1 MKLLC
6 AMCAIVSLMFP
17 ASSVIATDF
26 KCLSQPAV
34 SHPSITRPSSRVVL
48 LSDTDS
54 EAPGITQPLVDRS
67 TTPPTTEFLIDT
79 VTASNTG
86 NLPQINRNLQQVNEP
101 KAREQV
107 KEELGEVLTYSSE
120 ERKRQAQSESCNK
133 AFSNLEAVF
142 EKQRKPMQFWS
153 DTEKGLAHFIPWY
166 FQPELNKLQRD
177 AAQPVVEAQRRYEQS
192 CLTNPIPAEMNPTL
206 IKRAVGLLLFE
217 KKVIC
222 TGLRTAKETIYTAK
236 HCFLVTGKGAVNP
249 GAANPFMS
257 SALKGQGKF
266 WFVYEAEPSH
276 RFEVCTAS
284 LPKPQERMVLPYEDN
299 VKLTIAKS
307 NEPVV
312 PMKWANSPPAG
323 ASLYLRGY
331 FPFASGSDL
340 QRLRSTAQGGCV
352 ALQVK
357 DQCLFHAC
365 QSTPVMSGAP
375 VFLRPEPGGPLRDY
389 LEPVALHLGSAGYA
403 AASSGGGVVCIG
415 VDGNRLSL
423 SNFAYRPVE
432 Q

>member
-1 MKLLC
+1 MKRLCVVFIVGGLLL
-6 AMCAIVSLMFP
+6 S
-17 ASSVIATDF
+17 ASSAVATDF

-34 SHPSITRPSSRVVL
+34 SHPSISRPASRVVL

-54 EAPGITQPLVDRS
+54 EISDAIVPLVDRS
-67 TTPPTTEFLIDT
+67 TIPSTPEFLVDT
-79 VTASNTG
+79 VTSLHVG

-107 KEELGEVLTYSSE
+107 KEKLRVVLTYSSE
-120 ERKRQAQSESCNK
+120 EQKRQAQSESCNQ

-142 EKQRKPMQFWS
+142 EKQRRPMQFWS
-153 DTEKGLAHFIPWY
+153 DAEKGLAHFIPWY

-192 CLTNPIPAEMNPTL
+192 CLTNPIPGEMNPTL

-217 KKVIC
+217 HKVIC
-222 TGLRTAKETIYTAK
+222 TGLRTSKETIYTAK
-236 HCFLVTGKGAVNP
+236 HCFLVTGKGAVKP
-249 GAANPFMS
+249 GAANTFMS

-266 WFVYEAEPSH
+266 WFIYEAEPLH
-276 RFEVCTAS
+276 RFEVCIDS
-284 LPKPQERMVLPYEDN
+284 LPKPQEWPVLPHADN
-299 VKLTIAKS
+299 VKLTIAAT
-307 NEPVV
+307 NEPEV
-312 PMKWANSPPAG
+312 PMKWALAPRAG

-340 QRLRSTAQGGCV
+340 QRLRATAHGGCV

-365 QSTPVMSGAP
+365 QSTSVMSGAP
-375 VFLRPEPGGPLRDY
+375 VFLRPEPGGPPRNY
-389 LEPVALHLGSAGYA
+389 LEPVALHLGSAGTA
-403 AASSGGGVVCIG
+403 AAANGGGEVCEG
-415 VDGNRLSL
+415 VDGNLLSL

-432 Q
+432 K